1 MLYNYKNT
9 QIKLYIFFFIL
20 VLVFTQFS
28 TNKVLAKTYKVENI
42 EITEPYDLDFNK
54 EKVIDKAF
62 KRAFNLLV
70 ARLTNSVDKN
80 SLNNIRIDNIKKLIN
95 SFSIV
100 EEQFFNKK
108 YYAKFDVNFDKKSVL
123 IFFENHSVLSSIP
136 KQKKLFFLPIIVD
149 IERNEI
155 SLFTKNLFYKLWNL
169 DIKEY
174 HLLQYVLPNEDLED
188 IKILQSKIN
197 DIEDYNFSEIILK
210 YNLKDY
216 IVCIFFLDKDK
227 TRVLSKIKLENDNI
241 ILNKEF
247 GFIKLNN
254 ANSIQPII
262 DNLKIIYEDRWK
274 KINQINTNIKL
285 PITLSID
292 SKNIELINKFEK
304 KLLNIDLI
312 SEYNID
318 KFSSANTIYKII
330 YNGTPDKFLTH
341 FRDIGFE
348 VDTSYRIWKIK

>member
-62 KRAFNLLV
+62 IKAFSLLIS
-70 ARLTNSVDKN
+70 RLTNSVDKSN
-80 SLNNIRIDNIKKLIN
+80 LDNIRINNIKKLIN
-95 SFSIV
+95 SFSII
-100 EEQFFNKK
+100 EEKFFNKK

-123 IFFENHSVLSSIP
+123 IFFKNRNVLPSTP
-136 KQKKLFFLPIIVD
+136 KQKKVIFLPIIVD
-149 IERNEI
+149 IEKNEI
-155 SLFTKNLFYKLWNL
+155 FLFTNNLFYKLWNL
-169 DIKEY
+169 NIEEH

-188 IKILQSKIN
+188 IKLLQSKIN

-216 IVCIFFLDKDK
+216 IVCIFFLNEDK
-227 TRVLSKIKLENDNI
+227 TRSLSKIRLENDNI
-241 ILNKEF
+241 IINKEF
-247 GFIKLNN
+247 GFIELNDSN
-254 ANSIQPII
+254 FIQPII
-262 DNLKIIYEDRWK
+262 DNLKTTYEDRWK

-292 SKNIELINKFEK
+292 SKNIELLNKFEN
-304 KLLNIDLI
+304 KLLDIDLI

-330 YNGTPDKFLTH
+330 YNGTPDKFLKH
-341 FRDIGFE
+341 FRNIGFD
-348 VDTSYRIWKIK
+348 VDTSHRIWKIK